1 MRRSANFLCMQNGHV
16 NGSTKYFLFYS
27 QIGCVV
33 DEIQVFE
40 SKVVL
45 LASVPS
51 LLTHDCT
58 IRAYKLPPIAAY
70 SQQKQPR
77 VDLENDR
84 ELGDSDVLGW
94 WSVFDLGEGNSK
106 LQVG

>member
-1 MRRSANFLCMQNGHV
+1 
-16 NGSTKYFLFYS
+16 
-27 QIGCVV
+27 VV

-40 SKVVL
+40 SKIVHI
-45 LASVPS
+45 ASVPS
-51 LLTHDCT
+51 LLTRDCT
-58 IRAYKLPPIAAY
+58 IAYELPPIAAY
-70 SQQKQPR
+70 SQQKKPR

-84 ELGDSDVLGW
+84 ELDDSDVLGW